1 MYRVEVIR
9 HRLRKVIVIKFH
21 ELDHV
26 SLMKM
31 RALRAQNVRFYDAEI
46 NSLYKQCINFRAFR
60 TIEQLGGIE

>member
-26 SLMKM
+26 PLMKM
-31 RALRAQNVRFYDAEI
+31 RAYARKMCDFTMPKSTLYINNV
-46 NSLYKQCINFRAFR
+46 
-60 TIEQLGGIE
+60 